1 MKWNIVV
8 TAQPGRERQREL
20 LQALDDF
27 GEFCATEFRDVCV
40 GRVGDVDAFLERVQ
54 SAEDEGEAWIKDLGR
69 IIPVEEVFEFTP
81 TDLEQKLKQAVSR
94 FARRMYAGSFHV
106 RLERR
111 GMAGTIA
118 TQDLERAVADHL
130 FQALHGEGKAM
141 RVDFNDPDYVVVA
154 ETVGNQCG
162 VALISRA
169 TRSHWRWVHPR

>member
-1 MKWNIVV
+1 MKWNIIV
-8 TAQPGRERQREL
+8 TAQPGLEHQREL

-27 GEFCATEFRDVCV
+27 GEFQPTEFRDVCL
-40 GRVGDVDAFLERVQ
+40 GRVGDVDGFLERVQ

-69 IIPVEEVFEFTP
+69 IIPVEEVFQFAPE
-81 TDLEQKLKQAVSR
+81 DLEEKLKQAVSR

-111 GMAGTIA
+111 GMAGRISTPDI
-118 TQDLERAVADHL
+118 ERAVADHL
-130 FQALHGEGKAM
+130 SELLQREDKIM
-141 RVDFNDPDYVVVA
+141 RVDFNDPDYVVAA

-169 TRSHWRWVHPR
+169 MRAHWRWVHPR